1 MYIATAEYDARV
13 TQSDIAAVANR
24 TELTIRNWYQEQ
36 EVVLRE
42 TEPVP
47 SDAHGAIDYVAER
60 TVWVRTCV
68 LLLTNCLTAPSELT
82 PKRSRCCGHC
92 QRLQRAGE
100 LLSDQVGIRMLSG
113 FTPADTDEIS
123 NRRQTL
129 LPVVRPG
136 EAQELIRQLYLNS
149 F

>member
-47 SDAHGAIDYVAER
+47 SDAHSAIDYVAER
-60 TVWVRTCV
+60 TAVGTDVCTIAHK
-68 LLLTNCLTAPSELT
+68 LPD
-82 PKRSRCCGHC
+82 
-92 QRLQRAGE
+92 RA
-100 LLSDQVGIRMLSG
+100 VGIDTEEEPLLWALPATLRTG
-113 FTPADTDEIS
+113 HRTPP
-123 NRRQTL
+123 R
-129 LPVVRPG
+129 
-136 EAQELIRQLYLNS
+136 
-149 F
+149 